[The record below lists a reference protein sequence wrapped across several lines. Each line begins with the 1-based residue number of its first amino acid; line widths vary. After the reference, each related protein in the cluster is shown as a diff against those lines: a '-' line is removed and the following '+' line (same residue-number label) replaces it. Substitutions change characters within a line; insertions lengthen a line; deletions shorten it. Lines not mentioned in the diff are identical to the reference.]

1 MPGPV
6 MDAPLPPCVTI
17 DATQN
22 DGYLDNARTGTPN
35 ADANAGTAA
44 VAANLDFC
52 GGPAG
57 SIVGHGAEGD
67 IDTYKA
73 TGECVTA
80 DNQDEWEPE
89 FARLHGTIHSLTL
102 YSCCVGAG
110 VDGARLL
117 QNMAN
122 VVGASVSA
130 PTGLI
135 YCDDLGNFTLEN
147 GAIWNTVAPNN
158 GANAANAAPPQ
169 PPPPAPPPPSPSPTP
184 MPTDILS
191 AVFLPNSGAQVTG
204 DKAMAIVKQVVWTP
218 YTPPK
223 SPNATTAVPG
233 AKQTGKLQVS
243 RRTPSGPVTQTY
255 VILANRL
262 LRYTNGDK
270 TVYYQTTSKF
280 PDLLTAR

>member
-1 MPGPV
+1 MPN
-6 MDAPLPPCVTI
+6 MAAPLLPCVTI

-22 DGYLDNARTGTPN
+22 DGYLDNARAGTPL

-73 TGECVTA
+73 TGECITVN
-80 DNQDEWEPE
+80 NQNDWGPDL
-89 FARLHGTIHSLTL
+89 AQLHGKLTSLTL
-102 YSCCVGAG
+102 YSCCVGGG
-110 VDGARLL
+110 VDGALLL

-122 VVGASVSA
+122 VVGAPVSA

-135 YCDDLGNFTLEN
+135 YCDNLGNFSLEV
-147 GAIWNTVAPNN
+147 GAVWNTVAP
-158 GANAANAAPPQ
+158 AAAANAAP
-169 PPPPAPPPPSPSPTP
+169 PPPPAPPPSPPSSP

-191 AVFLPNSGAQVTG
+191 AVYLPKDGAQVTG
-204 DKAMAIVKQVVWTP
+204 AKAMAIVKQVVWKP
-218 YTPPK
+218 YTPPM
-223 SPNATTAVPG
+223 STGASSTAPG

-243 RRTPSGPVTQTY
+243 RKSPAGSGPGVVTETY
-255 VILANRL
+255 LVLAHRL
-262 LRYTNGDK
+262 LQDSEDPTLL
-270 TVYYQTTSKF
+270 YQTTGNF
-280 PDLLTAR
+280 QALVTAK